1 MAGAS
6 HNSYLGNKEGG
17 RGGQRKGVHFGKGV
31 EEEGWS
37 DSFVCAEEGFFPPLY
52 ANKKAGFVWDQSKF
66 LSSLTQISVNGYFL
80 NYSELYCTISNHL
93 VNKARD
99 SFIVLAL
106 PTSHFS
112 DNLKIRKPGRR
123 PDNLKSRRSNE
134 N

>member
-1 MAGAS
+1 MVREKECI
-6 HNSYLGNKEGG
+6 LGRGLKR
-17 RGGQRKGVHFGKGV
+17 RGGQIV
-31 EEEGWS
+31 WS
-37 DSFVCAEEGFFPPLY
+37 VLRRVFFPPLY

-93 VNKARD
+93 VNKVRD
-99 SFIVLAL
+99 SFIVLEL

-123 PDNLKSRRSNE
+123 PDSLKSRRSNE